1 MKKVLF
7 IVGLVLIFISNN
19 IRAYE
24 NISLYDYGHW
34 DSNYLSRNHDTY
46 TPIIVKPISHSIN
59 CDSKKQFKED
69 VKKLYQYIEANEH
82 FLHFSEHFWGATWY
96 EKEFK
101 KFYNLDYR
109 PSRGVIGIILASE
122 FIINLA
128 NRNALI
134 KKDNVCNFNFTNGLA
149 NLENSKFNKE
159 IKKEMVKNLNNL
171 LSKLP
176 TNLEYQQVYLSKKV
190 VIKSFNLLDY
200 LLEKEDK
207 NSFNF
212 GSVEIINTLYDFSTV
227 DKKSNSSSQIASNNK
242 AKEAEEK
249 RIAEAKKEEAK
260 KAKEKEDEKRI
271 AAAKK
276 KEEEAKKAQ
285 EDEELFIIGSGTGF
299 FVNDDGYIATNEHVA
314 GICQMMASIING
326 EPYQFKILVTD
337 KLNDL
342 ALLKGDYKN
351 NNYLSINSSGADFGE
366 DIVAFGYPLSE
377 QLSSS
382 VKLTRGIVS
391 SLSGPGNNIAQ
402 IQIDAAI
409 QPGNSGGPVLNYSG
423 QVIGVA
429 SSGLNKVAMLANED
443 APYIPEN
450 VNFAVAAPTLSSF
463 LKANKV
469 KIYNE
474 TIIITN
480 TKELAKVGMP
490 STIQLFCLN
499 TKTAHQNYKNNEQ
512 YNDVLLKKVMEFK

>member
-1 MKKVLF
+1 MKKLLLLVIFIFQLF
-7 IVGLVLIFISNN
+7 ILSSSIFAQDYKKGELPTIIHKNNEIIIFNEVNPKWANSDYRSEFYRKSTLIQHGESNLHCKSYNKMAFAISGSKGGSSWDVEYDKLPIPASGIQKTRFLCAKNAKEALKIFIS
-19 IRAYE
+19 
-24 NISLYDYGHW
+24 
-34 DSNYLSRNHDTY
+34 
-46 TPIIVKPISHSIN
+46 
-59 CDSKKQFKED
+59 
-69 VKKLYQYIEANEH
+69 
-82 FLHFSEHFWGATWY
+82 
-96 EKEFK
+96 
-101 KFYNLDYR
+101 
-109 PSRGVIGIILASE
+109 
-122 FIINLA
+122 
-128 NRNALI
+128 
-134 KKDNVCNFNFTNGLA
+134 KKDNPDQNFNSFIFNPSQLRKSQYSFENLFVIKICAKLDPRKCRDPIGNKFESLFSDRGKYLLFVYGKNDYRYKAYIGLEEKRLA
-149 NLENSKFNKE
+149 DAK
-159 IKKEMVKNLNNL
+159 KKE
-171 LSKLP
+171 
-176 TNLEYQQVYLSKKV
+176 EEAQ
-190 VIKSFNLLDY
+190 
-200 LLEKEDK
+200 
-207 NSFNF
+207 
-212 GSVEIINTLYDFSTV
+212 
-227 DKKSNSSSQIASNNK
+227 K
-242 AKEAEEK
+242 AKEAEQK
-249 RIAEAKKEEAK
+249 RIAAEKKKEEEEKRKAAEK
-260 KAKEKEDEKRI
+260 KKEEEEKRI

-299 FVNDDGYIATNEHVA
+299 FVNGEGYIATNEHVA
-314 GICQMMASIING
+314 GICQMMASLING

-351 NNYLSINSSGADFGE
+351 KNYLNINSLGADFGE
-366 DIVAFGYPLSE
+366 DIVTFGYPLSD

-391 SLSGPGNNIAQ
+391 SLSGPGNNISQ

-409 QPGNSGGPVLNYSG
+409 QPGNSGGPILNYSG

-429 SSGLNKVAMLANED
+429 SSGLNKLTMLANED

-463 LKANKV
+463 LKANQV

-512 YNDVLLKKVMEFK
+512 YNDVLLKKVIEFK